1 MGEDYPFG
9 YTGMRV
15 GPSVERARMVQ
26 RRRDYEG
33 LRGYGASPSYADYNL
48 RFASHNG
55 RSLINPNTVFVG
67 TAGYPDRFG
76 GFDFDGLTGW
86 AQRRRGRLLRRG
98 LLRVPAAEAYQ
109 VGVMPFY
116 HSDQTRQPKWYD
128 YGGGSLKFDGVGS
141 RAKLISI

>member
-67 TAGYPDRFG
+67 TVGYPHGPRCGKRDRQARHP
-76 GFDFDGLTGW
+76 LTHP
-86 AQRRRGRLLRRG
+86 RPRPILH
-98 LLRVPAAEAYQ
+98 P
-109 VGVMPFY
+109 
-116 HSDQTRQPKWYD
+116 
-128 YGGGSLKFDGVGS
+128 GS
-141 RAKLISI
+141 RRSPRVRSEESGVSSVRIVQARPSADVNPLGAAARP